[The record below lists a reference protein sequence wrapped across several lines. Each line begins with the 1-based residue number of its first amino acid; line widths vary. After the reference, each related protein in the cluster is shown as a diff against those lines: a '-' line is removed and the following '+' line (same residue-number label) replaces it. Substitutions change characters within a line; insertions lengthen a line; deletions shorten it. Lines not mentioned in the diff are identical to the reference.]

1 MSDVLKL
8 AGKLSDR
15 QFRHWEPPCSTKDL
29 VRETFEAAGFT
40 WVEMEQFL
48 TKCFVLHT
56 KNPLQTLRRLPVPG
70 TSKFLDEIC
79 KVVYH
84 EAGSKSVW
92 IQRDA
97 LICTWDRI
105 LKIMYIELLTLEE
118 FTEQQAMSCKLD
130 RVSTII
136 NEVSRETEAVTEA
149 TLEEYQDRAKAR
161 DQELEPTGLAI

>member
-1 MSDVLKL
+1 MSDVLQL
-8 AGKLSDR
+8 AGSLKDR
-15 QFRHWEPPCSTKDL
+15 QFRHWQPPCSTKDL

-40 WVEMEQFL
+40 WIEMEQFL
-48 TKCFVLHT
+48 TKCFLLHA

-70 TSKFLDEIC
+70 TNKLLDEIC

-97 LICTWDRI
+97 LVCTWDRT

-118 FTEQQAMSCKLD
+118 FTEQQAMSRKLD
-130 RVSTII
+130 RVTTII
-136 NEVSRETEAVTEA
+136 NEVSRETETVREA
-149 TLEEYQDRAKAR
+149 TLEEYQDRPKAR
-161 DQELEPTGLAI
+161 NEELESAGSTI